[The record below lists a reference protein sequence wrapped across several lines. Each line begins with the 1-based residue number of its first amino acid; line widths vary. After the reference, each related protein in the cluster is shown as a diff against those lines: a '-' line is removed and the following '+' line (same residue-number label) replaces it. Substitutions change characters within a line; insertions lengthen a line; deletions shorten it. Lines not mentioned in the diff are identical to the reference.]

1 MTSTTIYTHII
12 PTYLYIKQHSV
23 TGLKYLGKT
32 TRNPYKYLG
41 SGKHWIRHY
50 KKHGKEHIITLWVS
64 EVFTD
69 KSLLTEFSLFVSE
82 EYNIVNSKEW
92 ANLKPENGLDG
103 WTKGVKQKPES
114 VQKRIDTINSD
125 PRAKCKQYE
134 KRAVTMSLKSKE
146 EYDEMCSKISRPG
159 ILNPMFGKDRPDL
172 SLNNKDHLLASKKGK
187 GRAVYLL
194 NIKLN
199 RFNCNNIDELLTKI
213 SLELQNPVHYN
224 KKGRYINSP
233 NFESIA
239 MIISPKFN
247 PNDGNQLKRF
257 YQTYKDNTAS
267 SIDNSSTLI

>member
-1 MTSTTIYTHII
+1 MTSTTIYTSTI

-23 TGLKYLGKT
+23 TGLLYFGKT
-32 TRNPYKYLG
+32 SRNPYKYLG

-82 EYNIVNSKEW
+82 EYNIVNSKKW
-92 ANLKPENGLDG
+92 ANMKPENGLDG
-103 WTKGVKQKPES
+103 WTKGVKHKPES
-114 VQKRIDTINSD
+114 IQKRIDTINND
-125 PRAKCKQYE
+125 PIAKCKQYE
-134 KRAVTMSLKSKE
+134 KRAVTMSLKTKE

-159 ILNPMFGKDRPDL
+159 ILNPMFGKVRSDL
-172 SLNNKDHLLASKKGK
+172 SLNNKDPLLAAKKGK
-187 GRAVYLL
+187 SRALYLL

-199 RFNCNNIDELLTKI
+199 RFKCDNIDELLAKI
-213 SLELQNPVHYN
+213 NFELQNPLHYN
-224 KKGRYINSP
+224 KKGRHINSP
-233 NFESIA
+233 NFNSIA
-239 MIISPKFN
+239 MVITSNFN

-257 YQTYKDNTAS
+257 YQTYKDNTVS